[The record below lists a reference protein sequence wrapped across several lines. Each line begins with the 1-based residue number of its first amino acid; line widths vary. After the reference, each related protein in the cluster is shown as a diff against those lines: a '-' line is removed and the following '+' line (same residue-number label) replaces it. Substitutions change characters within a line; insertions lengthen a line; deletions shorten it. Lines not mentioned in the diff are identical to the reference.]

1 MSTITIS
8 RQMGSLGCQIAF
20 TVAETLGFR
29 LVWRELINEAA
40 RRSGTPEVALAA
52 IDELRLLGICP
63 SPKACRAYHQAV
75 KEIMH
80 ELAEQGNTVIL
91 GRAGQV
97 ILGNRGD
104 TLHIRLIAPL
114 SKRIARIAER
124 MGITEE
130 RAKAQV
136 EASDRYRSDYLRRF
150 YRTNWENPEL
160 YNLVIN
166 TGSLEIDQAAE
177 LICLSF
183 HTCTDPGYVAV
194 SK

>member
-20 TVAETLGFR
+20 TVADTLGFR

-75 KEIMH
+75 KEILY
-80 ELAEQGNTVIL
+80 ELAEEGRCVIL

-97 ILGNRGD
+97 ILGNRED
-104 TLHIRLIAPL
+104 TLHIRLIAPI

-150 YRTNWENPEL
+150 YRANWDNPEL

-166 TGSLEIDQAAE
+166 TGSLEIDQAAD
-177 LICLSF
+177 LICQSF
-183 HTCTDPGYVAV
+183 HICFDPGYIAV
-194 SK
+194 PK

>member
-1 MSTITIS
+1 MSAITIS

-20 TVAETLGFR
+20 TVAEKLGFK

-40 RRSGTPEVALAA
+40 RRTGTPEVALAA
-52 IDELRLLGICP
+52 IDELGLLGICP

-75 KEIMH
+75 KEIMY
-80 ELAEQGNTVIL
+80 ELAEQGNIVIL

-104 TLHIRLIAPL
+104 TLHIRLIAPTP
-114 SKRIARIAER
+114 KRIARIAER

-130 RAKAQV
+130 RARAQV

-150 YRTNWENPEL
+150 YHTNWNNPDL

-166 TGSLEIDQAAE
+166 TGALEIDQAAE
-177 LICLSF
+177 LICQSF
-183 HTCTDPGYVAV
+183 HTCIDPGYVV
-194 SK
+194 VVN

>member
-20 TVAETLGFR
+20 TVADTLGFR

-75 KEIMH
+75 KEIMY
-80 ELAEQGNTVIL
+80 ELAEEGRCVIL

-97 ILGNRGD
+97 ILGNRED
-104 TLHIRLIAPL
+104 TLHIRLIAPI

-150 YRTNWENPEL
+150 YRANWDNSEF

-177 LICLSF
+177 LICQSF
-183 HTCTDPGYVAV
+183 HTCIDPGYIATP
-194 SK
+194 K